1 MENELTIE
9 KNGNGNCRQWSG
21 HWGKN
26 CRHVKRQKG
35 GISDSNLPFRLDGLV
50 GSPEDDRGMLCSI
63 LYMRDMQIKGSDEAG
78 RSLGGFGWRRGQRS
92 RGKAIEWGSYR
103 NK

>member
-1 MENELTIE
+1 MEWALGQELSTCE
-9 KNGNGNCRQWSG
+9 AP
-21 HWGKN
+21 
-26 CRHVKRQKG
+26 KG
-35 GISDSNLPFRLDGLV
+35 RDSDFNLPFRLDGLV

-63 LYMRDMQIKGSDEAG
+63 LYMRDMQTKRSDEAG